1 MRAVLEAH
9 AATREARVATLE
21 QAQSS
26 LAAQADKAKAL
37 PADNLAQL
45 AGFVRGLSAGC
56 GQHLGSAPAHVKE
69 IVKRCFTDF
78 GWDVVAN
85 RALPTNT
92 RAPTPEALVT

>member
-1 MRAVLEAH
+1 MDGFLNFLV
-9 AATREARVATLE
+9 
-21 QAQSS
+21 
-26 LAAQADKAKAL
+26 AQAEKAKAL

-85 RALPTNT
+85 RALPTST

>member
-1 MRAVLEAH
+1 MDGFLNFLV
-9 AATREARVATLE
+9 
-21 QAQSS
+21 
-26 LAAQADKAKAL
+26 AQADKAKAL

-56 GQHLGSAPAHVKE
+56 GQHLGSAPTHVKDT
-69 IVKRCFTDF
+69 VKRCFTDF
-78 GWDVVAN
+78 GWDVMAN